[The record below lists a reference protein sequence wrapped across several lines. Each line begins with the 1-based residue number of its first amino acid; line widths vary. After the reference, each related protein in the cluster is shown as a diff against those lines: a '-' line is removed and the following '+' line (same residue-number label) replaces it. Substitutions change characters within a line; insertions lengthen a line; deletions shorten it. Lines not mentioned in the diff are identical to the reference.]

1 MYGAPAVAITFILP
15 ITKLFRVV
23 KCRLPS
29 QQAYAAACNVFDN
42 SQTGTIT
49 LTRMRPSYPRYDYS
63 VPSLSFRSP
72 LPLSLIMYHKAPVLI
87 TTSLSAPD
95 SAPHISPGR
104 PRI

>member
-49 LTRMRPSYPRYDYS
+49 LTPNKAGSIPGCSSDQ
-63 VPSLSFRSP
+63 SLD
-72 LPLSLIMYHKAPVLI
+72 
-87 TTSLSAPD
+87 TSNAIQGHS
-95 SAPHISPGR
+95 HVKNIK
-104 PRI
+104 